1 MKIILA
7 GLVLLVTCTVGLCQE
22 MPNKAADK
30 IRAVKSV
37 TGTTVG
43 FEIGDYQHVTVQV
56 AGGKR
61 RSFFLGS
68 EGLDYFLAAN
78 KSRKIVYTFE
88 VVDSFVPENGG
99 PMRIERLKSA
109 KVGTLTF
116 EHWWQELKQKHS
128 SAEIDKRY
136 QPLVDKYRLN

>member
-1 MKIILA
+1 MKLVISCLILF
-7 GLVLLVTCTVGLCQE
+7 VTHSVGLSQAAS
-22 MPNKAADK
+22 NKSPDK
-30 IRAVKSV
+30 IPAVKTV

-56 AGGKR
+56 SGGKR

-78 KSRKIVYTFE
+78 KSRKVIYTFQ

-99 PMRIERLKSA
+99 PMRIERLTSA